1 MSEES
6 TRPLVIIT
14 GASSGIGAATARL
27 FSEKGY
33 PLLLLARRREP
44 MEALSLSRCL
54 CRAVDVQ
61 DLDGFRAAIAEAE
74 AEFGKADCLVN
85 NAGVMFCADPTTQS
99 VEEWQTMLD
108 VNVRGLLNGIHLVL
122 GDMVERSA
130 GTIVNIGSIAGVK
143 TFPKHAVYCGT
154 KFAVHAITETIREE
168 VSGSDVRMV
177 NIAPGMVETA
187 LVDSSSDEAAKEG
200 WWEYANQIGGA
211 LQPESIAQSIL
222 FAYEMPQSVCVREM
236 IVCPTR
242 QEP

>member
-1 MSEES
+1 MSDS
-6 TRPLVIIT
+6 SKPLAIIT

-27 FSEKGY
+27 FSQHGY
-33 PLLLLARRREP
+33 PLLLLARRQEP
-44 MEALSLSRCL
+44 MEALELPDAL
-54 CRAVDVQ
+54 CRSVDVN
-61 DLDGFRAAIAEAE
+61 DLDGFREAITEAE
-74 AEFGKADCLVN
+74 AKYGKADCLVN

-99 VEEWQTMLD
+99 VDEWQTMLD

-122 GDMVERSA
+122 EDMVARRC

-143 TFPKHAVYCGT
+143 TFTKHAVYCGT

-168 VSGSDVRMV
+168 VSGSDVRLV

-187 LVDSSSDEAAKEG
+187 LVDSSTDATAREG

-211 LQPESIAQSIL
+211 LQPESIAESIL
-222 FAYEMPQSVCVREM
+222 FAYQMPQDVCVREM